1 MKGTQSPSANMPE
14 LKQHFQNYFELLL
27 GSERAKLLQSICGSE
42 QPSLENWSSKVELR
56 IEYLKG
62 AVRMGRLL
70 CVISP
75 EEAKMKHE
83 ILMTERESLLA
94 SCRHRVSKQ

>member
-1 MKGTQSPSANMPE
+1 MKGVQSPSPQVSE

-27 GSERAKLLQSICGSE
+27 GSERAKLLQSIASSE
-42 QPSLENWSSKVELR
+42 KPSPEYWTSRIDLR

-83 ILMTERESLLA
+83 ILMSERDSLLA
-94 SCRHRVSKQ
+94 CCAERPGNR